1 MIELEGKTL
10 VDIDNIQM
18 KFDVS
23 ANKKAN
29 LIWWILS
36 IIFVVSYLVEVI
48 KGNRTIEYYIIFLL
62 LDIGPLICG
71 NIVLKV
77 KGYGTPIFKEVIFVG
92 FGITYSF
99 ALLTTVSAMTFVYIL
114 PLSSML
120 ILYKDKK
127 YITRVGVAA
136 LIVSVISIV
145 KRIMTGHTSSVE
157 IVGYEIHFICIL
169 LCFVGYYT
177 SISHLV
183 TVDDTIMQNLKQNL
197 DTTVQTI
204 SKVRGASGKIVDG
217 MTVVSDLNSDNI
229 EGANHVVDT
238 MTGLANNNEI
248 LYHKTKS
255 TEDMTKSIN
264 LQVQNMGTLISQ
276 MVNLIE
282 KSSTQAGTS
291 KSELEHVV
299 SITKEMSVLSLEVE
313 KAINEFNQVFGQVKN
328 EVGTIKGITSQTN
341 LLALN
346 ASIEAARAG
355 EAGKGF
361 AVVAEE
367 IRQLSNNTKE
377 SSSSIYNSLESLG
390 QTSSKVIDS
399 INKLAES
406 IETSLIKVNEA
417 NTSVI
422 EISEDSKSLGENI
435 EIINQAMKEVALS
448 NESMVENMHD
458 FTTVMSEATSK
469 VQDAESVAKEML
481 SKYEQ
486 TSVNIKDI
494 ESVVN
499 DLVKDLE

>member
-1 MIELEGKTL
+1 MRDIE
-10 VDIDNIQM
+10 NIQM
-18 KFDVS
+18 KFDIS

-29 LIWWILS
+29 LMWGILS
-36 IIFVVSYLVEVI
+36 LILAGAYLVEVI
-48 KGNRTIEYYIIFLL
+48 KGNRTMGYYIIFLL
-62 LDIGPLICG
+62 LDIGPFICG

-77 KGYGTPIFKEVIFVG
+77 KGYGTSMFKEMIFIG
-92 FGITYSF
+92 FGMTYSF
-99 ALLTTVSAMTFVYIL
+99 ALLTTISALTFVYIL

-120 ILYKDKK
+120 ILYKDKH

-136 LIVSVISIV
+136 LIISAISIV
-145 KRIMTGHTSSVE
+145 KSIMTGHTSSVE
-157 IVGYEIHFICIL
+157 IVGYEIQFICVL
-169 LCFVGYYT
+169 LCFIGYYT
-177 SISHLV
+177 SISHLI
-183 TVDDTIMQNLKQNL
+183 TVDNTMMENLKENL
-197 DTTVQTI
+197 DTIVQTI
-204 SKVRGASGKIVDG
+204 SKVRGASNKIVDR
-217 MTVVSDLNSDNI
+217 MAVVSDLNSDNI

-238 MTGLANNNEI
+238 MTGLADNNEI

-264 LQVQNMGTLISQ
+264 LQVQNMGLLISQ

-282 KSSTQAGTS
+282 KSATQAGAS

-299 SITKEMSVLSLEVE
+299 SITKEMSVLSLQVE

-328 EVGTIKGITSQTN
+328 EVGTIEGITSQTN

-367 IRQLSNNTKE
+367 IRELSNNTKE
-377 SSSSIYNSLESLG
+377 SSSSIYNSLASLE

-435 EIINQAMKEVALS
+435 EIINEAMKEVALS

-486 TSVNIKDI
+486 TSISLEDI
-494 ESVVN
+494 GGVVN
-499 DLVKDLE
+499 DLVKNLE